1 MIAFASESRDDE
13 EPSTPLLIVAP
24 RIVMASPA
32 GRAGFPEVTGSP
44 EVTASDGDAIES
56 RTARNRREFAM
67 LRRALVRCGLAGR
80 GHGEFEQ

>member
-32 GRAGFPEVTGSP
+32 GRAGFP